1 MPARFARF
9 GGLVLLCTAGCAA
22 SGKPSEPAP
31 APLAIHVSPTTLE
44 RLGPAFRSLPDLRPQ
59 AVAVDGSP
67 GAVKALQTREVDLA
81 IVMADT
87 AYHAHV
93 EAGTAQSS
101 GVPIRGVAVLNVNTV
116 YLAVGANTRIDAIED
131 LPGHRVWVGSSGS
144 AATAIANLLLQSS
157 GVRSDRI
164 KAELTSQQDA
174 LKRLKAGELDAA
186 FLTLN
191 AAVHTA
197 AADGARLISIRGEWI
212 ESLRQ
217 QYPFLQNVLVP
228 AGTYPGQRDPVETVG
243 VDLLLACR
251 GDLDDDVVYRI
262 AKAYF
267 DGLQRSAPATDLE
280 RAPAT
285 PIPLHPGAARYY
297 RERALSQ

>member
-1 MPARFARF
+1 MPVRFAHF

-22 SGKPSEPAP
+22 SGKPAEPAS
-31 APLAIHVSPTTLE
+31 APVAIRLSPTTYE
-44 RLGPAFRSLPDLRPQ
+44 RLGPALRSLPDITTKTVSL
-59 AVAVDGSP
+59 DGSLT
-67 GAVKALQTREVDLA
+67 AVKALQSKEVDLA

-93 EAGTAQSS
+93 ASGADRSAGA
-101 GVPIRGVAVLNVNTV
+101 PIRGVAVLNVNTV
-116 YLAVGANTRIDAIED
+116 YLAVNPNTRIEAIED
-131 LPGHRVWVGSSGS
+131 LPGRRVWVGSSGT

-157 GVRSDRI
+157 GVRPDRI

-174 LKRLKAGELDAA
+174 LKHLKTGELDAA

-197 AADGARLISIRGEWI
+197 ATEGARLISIRGEWI

-228 AGTYPGQRDPVETVG
+228 AGTFPGQRDPLETVG

-251 GDLDDDVVYRI
+251 GDLDDDVVYRL

-267 DGLQRSAPATDLE
+267 DGLQRSAPTTDLE

-297 RERALSQ
+297 RERALSR